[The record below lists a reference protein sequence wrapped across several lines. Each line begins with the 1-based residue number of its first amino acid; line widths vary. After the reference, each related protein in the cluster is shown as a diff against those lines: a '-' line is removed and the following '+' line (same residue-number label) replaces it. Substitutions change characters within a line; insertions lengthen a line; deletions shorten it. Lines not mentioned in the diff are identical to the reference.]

1 MRRSNVFLLVGLVA
15 FAGVMI
21 YSFSGSLSSY
31 TDLATA
37 QKTGQDVHVV
47 GRWVRQQEAT
57 YDPTTDR
64 FSFYLQDSLK
74 NEALVVY
81 ADPKP
86 ANFERAEQV
95 VVVGRYKDGAFQA
108 KDILMKCPSKYQD
121 DQLVVPT
128 AQPPAQ

>member
-1 MRRSNVFLLVGLVA
+1 MRRNNVLLLAGLVL
-15 FAGVMI
+15 FAAVMI

-47 GRWVRQQEAT
+47 GRWVRQQEAH
-57 YDPTTDR
+57 YDPTADR
-64 FSFYLQDSLK
+64 FTFFLQDSLK
-74 NEALVVY
+74 NVAQVVY

-95 VVVGRYKDGAFQA
+95 VVVGRFKNGAFHA

-121 DQLVVPT
+121 DKLVVPT
-128 AQPPAQ
+128 AQ